1 MQIIN
6 RANARMFSE
15 VRLIAN
21 GTNEVVSI
29 QEALRLAE
37 DEGLDLCIVSDKS
50 NPPVVKVQDF
60 KKILYEEKKAKSK
73 QQKSSDLKEI
83 QLKVNISDHD
93 LATKMNAINRFLER
107 GDKVKLMVRLKGRER
122 ESPERARAL
131 VTRVIQSVPCKATQ
145 VPGPITICILEP
157 VK

>member
-1 MQIIN
+1 
-6 RANARMFSE
+6 MFSE

-21 GTNEVVSI
+21 GTNAVVSI

-37 DEGLDLCIVSDKS
+37 EEGLDLCIVSDKS

-60 KKILYEEKKAKSK
+60 KKILYEEKKAKAK

-122 ESPERARAL
+122 ENPERARAL
-131 VTRVIQSVPCKATQ
+131 VTKVIQAVPCKVTQ